1 MSLVKNRNFAL
12 EEVFDIPH
20 ENNEEKDIVK
30 EVEISPAPINN
41 IIKTEEQEEEDF
53 QYARKVQ
60 KNLLSISEQ
69 ALESL
74 LDLAQSTDAPRAYE
88 VLSKLLKDTSDIA
101 VALNNLKKI
110 RTETVINNNETKNT
124 QNNFF
129 VGSTAELQKL
139 IKGVKDLDKT

>member
-1 MSLVKNRNFAL
+1 M